1 MGWTSQQVKAAS
13 MWEFF
18 SSWHGY
24 LDANTPQDKGKLTES
39 EAEELFAW
47 IEADNSGPRALST
60 QTYVLHDGHLVPAGV
75 VTFEAA

>member
-18 SSWHGY
+18 SAWHGY

-47 IEADNSGPRALST
+47 IEADNSGPRTLST
-60 QTYVLHDGHLVPAGV
+60 QTYLLDGGLLVPAGI
-75 VTFEAA
+75 VTFTVE

>member
-18 SSWHGY
+18 SAWHGY
-24 LDANTPQDKGKLTES
+24 LEANTPQDKAKLTES

-47 IEADNSGPRALST
+47 IEADNSGPRTLST
-60 QTYVLHDGHLVPAGV
+60 QTYLLDGDHLVPAGI
-75 VTFEAA
+75 VTFTVE